1 MMREVLDEVHFIEEP
16 QMSDVIKIK
25 SGSMYEERN
34 GYSRLVAVG
43 GMVFGANTAGVDY
56 KTREISPDVAVQAR
70 RALQTIEGALEAV
83 GSSLSDV
90 VRIITHVPDR
100 ANMEAVAKVLGE
112 VFKGIDPAATTACTP
127 LARDDLKVEFE
138 ITAIRGVSKL
148 SQKYVKISV

>member
-1 MMREVLDEVHFIEEP
+1 MMRDASDEVHFIEEP
-16 QMSDVIKIK
+16 KMSDVIKVK

-34 GYSRLVAVG
+34 SYSRLVAVG
-43 GMVFGANTAGVDY
+43 DMLFVANTAGVDY
-56 KTREISPDVAVQAR
+56 KTREISPDVAIQAR

-100 ANMEAVAKVLGE
+100 ANMEAVAQVLGE

-138 ITAIRGVSKL
+138 VTAIRGVSKR
-148 SQKYVKISV
+148 SQEYVKISV